1 MHAGQK
7 RIFLQSQENS
17 THTFNNHCLIRWT
30 KCSLKAIYKEEHF
43 TSCFTS
49 ICVQLVN
56 INCIPQ
62 LLREPVT
69 LIVLSCLSE
78 DRQVIVIGMFVF
90 LLFWS
95 VSSTRSSFLQ
105 NRKFRRAMLCFDWRS
120 FHIIEP
126 VLLC

>member
-1 MHAGQK
+1 MHVVQK
-7 RIFLQSQENS
+7 RIFLQSWENS
-17 THTFNNHCLIRWT
+17 THTFNSHCLIRWT
-30 KCSLKAIYKEEHF
+30 KCSLKAIYKEQHF

-78 DRQVIVIGMFVF
+78 DRQVIVIGMFFLFVF
-90 LLFWS
+90 F
-95 VSSTRSSFLQ
+95 
-105 NRKFRRAMLCFDWRS
+105 
-120 FHIIEP
+120 IILVCLIHQKQLSAE
-126 VLLC
+126 